1 VPYTAPGVLLQ
12 PDRELGAAFFGDH
25 AARLAASAPQI
36 DVVEVHGV
44 GHLIHD
50 SRTHRADYLSQLHT
64 FLDRWAP
71 A

>member
-1 VPYTAPGVLLQ
+1 MII
-12 PDRELGAAFFGDH
+12 EM
-25 AARLAASAPQI
+25 
-36 DVVEVHGV
+36 HGV

-50 SRTHRADYLSQLHT
+50 SRTHRADYLGQLRR